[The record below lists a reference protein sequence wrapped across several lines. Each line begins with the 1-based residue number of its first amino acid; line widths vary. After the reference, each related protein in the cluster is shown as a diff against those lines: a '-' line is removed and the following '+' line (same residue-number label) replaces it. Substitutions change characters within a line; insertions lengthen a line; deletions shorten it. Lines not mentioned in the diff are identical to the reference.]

1 MRTKLTNL
9 YYQLT
14 DGQKAFFNRMYDS
27 IETIKDNK
35 VEWAIQQCER
45 TLENNVEKRD
55 IKINQI
61 LGNEEI

>member
-14 DGQKAFFNRMYDS
+14 DVQKEFFNRMYGS

-35 VEWAIQQCER
+35 IEWAIKQCER
-45 TLENNVEKRD
+45 TLQNNVEKRD

>member
-14 DGQKAFFNRMYDS
+14 DGQKAFFNRMYGS

-45 TLENNVEKRD
+45 TIENNVEKRD

>member
-14 DGQKAFFNRMYDS
+14 DGQKAFFNRMYGS

-45 TLENNVEKRD
+45 TIENNVEKRD
-55 IKINQI
+55 IKINKI